1 MSMTPFFRRIACALP
16 LAAAI
21 TGALAGPAAS
31 PPAASPYA
39 ALPQT
44 ISSVKPSIVAIATF
58 QKTRSPALVYR
69 GTGFAAGD
77 GLSIVTNAHVVS
89 GALDEDG
96 REMLGIVVGAGKQAS
111 FRQARIVSVDKEHD
125 LAHLKIGGAPLPPL
139 KLANPDKAVEGQEV
153 AFTGFP
159 LGMMLGPYH
168 VTHRAM
174 ISSIAPIVLP
184 ARNAGKLDAQAIARL
199 KGDPFLIFQLDGTAY
214 PGNSGSPLY
223 DPQTGELL
231 GVINMVLVKG
241 VKEAAAIT
249 HPSGITYAIP
259 AVHVKGLLERD

>member
-1 MSMTPFFRRIACALP
+1 MTMLSFISRTGGALCV
-16 LAAAI
+16 L
-21 TGALAGPAAS
+21 GLLSLLAGPAAAGS
-31 PPAASPYA
+31 
-39 ALPQT
+39 LPQT
-44 ISSVKPSIVAIATF
+44 IASVKQSIVAVATF
-58 QKTRSPALVYR
+58 QKTRSPSLVYR

-77 GLSIVTNAHVVS
+77 GLSVITNAHVVP
-89 GALDEDG
+89 ATLDEAN
-96 REMLGIVVGAGKQAS
+96 REVLGIVIGIGPSAV
-111 FRQARIVSVDKEHD
+111 FRQARMVAEDKEHD
-125 LAHLKIGGAPLPPL
+125 LAHLRVGGTPLPAM
-139 KLANPDKAVEGQEV
+139 KLADSDKAMEGQEV

-184 ARNAGKLDAQAIARL
+184 ARNASKLDAKAIAQL
-199 KGDPFLIFQLDGTAY
+199 KAAPFKILQLDGTAY

-223 DPQTGELL
+223 DPQSGEVF

-241 VKEAAAIT
+241 IKEAAAIS

-259 AVHVKGLLERD
+259 SSHVKELLERP